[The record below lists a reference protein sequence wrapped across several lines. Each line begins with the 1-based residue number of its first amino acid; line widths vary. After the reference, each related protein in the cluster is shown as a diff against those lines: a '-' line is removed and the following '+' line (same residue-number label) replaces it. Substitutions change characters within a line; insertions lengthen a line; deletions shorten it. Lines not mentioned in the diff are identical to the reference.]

1 MFYYYY
7 CCFHASGHPRLP
19 RGSGE
24 GWFGSGRA
32 ESSVSRREGGRIPGW
47 SPISRRKGRI
57 PGWSPISRRE
67 GKDSRLEP
75 HFQGGSRKD
84 SRREG
89 GRIPGRSP
97 VSRRKGRIPG
107 WSGRSGRCGAEE
119 RGGGSSACL
128 GRPAVAVQERSR
140 LPRVIPNAVPAV
152 DEDFIP
158 LRGRNHHPS
167 PRSQFGSSSVGRDP
181 GWPQG
186 QHAPGWGHCWAASAD
201 TSRDFSS
208 GKMLTDRNGSWLS
221 NFSSAA
227 SSLARGGVG
236 LQEVLVGLVLTLI
249 DVVTLLGNTVVF
261 LCPVVEKRLRTV
273 TYMFI
278 MSLAMADFLVACL
291 VMPFSIIYEVT
302 GMWLFGKLFCKVW
315 ISFDVMF
322 CTASI
327 VTLCFISLDRYCS
340 VVTPYHYSR
349 RMSRGRCIVM
359 TCTVWVYSSLIS
371 FLPVMQGWN
380 EIPGVDFDA
389 GRECIFVTNWV
400 FAIVASALAFFL
412 PFMVMCSMY
421 FFIYRAS
428 RLKATRIM
436 SQTLEIH
443 YHPNSKR
450 QNHLQLEN
458 KATRTISIIIS
469 VFVLCWLPYFV
480 LNVWLAAR
488 GSDSTS
494 SVLLGTFKIITW
506 LGYCNSTINPLLYA
520 FLNRDFQHALK
531 KLLLCRRRSQVDVG
545 EDMVSIATF
554 SKTAPELEYSAAVP
568 NGAPKGKPKS

>member
-1 MFYYYY
+1 M
-7 CCFHASGHPRLP
+7 S
-19 RGSGE
+19 
-24 GWFGSGRA
+24 
-32 ESSVSRREGGRIPGW
+32 PG
-47 SPISRRKGRI
+47 
-57 PGWSPISRRE
+57 
-67 GKDSRLEP
+67 
-75 HFQGGSRKD
+75 
-84 SRREG
+84 
-89 GRIPGRSP
+89 
-97 VSRRKGRIPG
+97 
-107 WSGRSGRCGAEE
+107 A
-119 RGGGSSACL
+119 
-128 GRPAVAVQERSR
+128 GRPAVAEQERSR
-140 LPRVIPNAVPAV
+140 LPRAIPNAVPAV

-158 LRGRNHHPS
+158 LRGRNQHPS
-167 PRSQFGSSSVGRDP
+167 PGSQAGSSSPGRDP
-181 GWPQG
+181 GW
-186 QHAPGWGHCWAASAD
+186 GHRGAASAD
-201 TSRDFSS
+201 ASRATPVSFEVLEFLQGIIPTYLFSDFSS

-340 VVTPYHYSR
+340 VVTPCHYSR

-359 TCTVWVYSSLIS
+359 TCMVWVYSSLIS
-371 FLPVMQGWN
+371 FLPVMRGWN

-494 SVLLGTFKIITW
+494 SALLGTFKIITW